1 MHMILSFDEFHYP
14 YLCRLNLE
22 WNNLEQGLKAFSEGI
37 ALNTSLK
44 HLDLRSNCI
53 SHVGASHLA
62 SALLSNYTL
71 EMLGGCMHVHK
82 PL

>member
-1 MHMILSFDEFHYP
+1 MHYLLITFHYP

-22 WNNLEQGLKAFSEGI
+22 WNNLEQGLKALSEGI

-71 EMLGGCMHVHK
+71 EMLGGCMYVHK